1 LLKKKSYKE
10 TIKQNKQIL
19 SEIFEMIKTN
29 KKWWLMPIFFV
40 FAFLT
45 MFLSLAGG
53 GSVLPAIYA
62 LF

>member
-1 LLKKKSYKE
+1 MPVNKKSFDE
-10 TIKQNKQIL
+10 NKKLLI
-19 SEIFEMIKTN
+19 EIYNMIKTN

-45 MFLSLAGG
+45 LFLTLAGG

>member
-1 LLKKKSYKE
+1 MDKKSYKE
-10 TIKQNKQIL
+10 RIKENKQIL
-19 SEIFEMIKTN
+19 TEIYVMIKTN
-29 KKWWLMPIFFV
+29 KKWWLMPIFMV

-45 MFLSLAGG
+45 LFLTLAGG

>member
-1 LLKKKSYKE
+1 MEKKSYKE
-10 TIKQNKQIL
+10 RIKENKQIL
-19 SEIFEMIKTN
+19 SEIYTMIKVN
-29 KKWWLMPIFFV
+29 KKWWLMPIFMV

-45 MFLSLAGG
+45 LFLTLAGG

>member
-1 LLKKKSYKE
+1 LKKKSYKE
-10 TIKQNKQIL
+10 TIKENKQVL
-19 SEIFEMIKTN
+19 GEIYVMIKTN

-45 MFLSLAGG
+45 MFLTLSGG

>member
-1 LLKKKSYKE
+1 MDKKSYKE
-10 TIKQNKQIL
+10 RIKENKQIL
-19 SEIFEMIKTN
+19 SEIYMMIKTN
-29 KKWWLMPIFFV
+29 KKWWLMPIFMV

-45 MFLSLAGG
+45 LFLTLAGG

>member
-1 LLKKKSYKE
+1 MEKKGYKDRLKE
-10 TIKQNKQIL
+10 NKQIL
-19 SEIFEMIKTN
+19 SEIYQMIKEN

-40 FAFLT
+40 FGFLT
-45 MFLSLAGG
+45 LFLTLAGG

>member
-1 LLKKKSYKE
+1 LEKKSYKE
-10 TIKQNKQIL
+10 TVKENKQIL
-19 SEIFEMIKTN
+19 VEIYTMIKTN
-29 KKWWLMPIFFV
+29 KKWWLMPIFLV

-45 MFLSLAGG
+45 IFLSLAGG